1 MEPHL
6 SILSADI
13 CYRPHKYLPYI
24 ENLDAWLSDIVTP
37 FNGSLGVRGGDWF
50 GSLRPFWT
58 PSNFPFGQQHRQL
71 LALLRR
77 NNMIGGA
84 ICIYGL
90 DYRSL

>member
-13 CYRPHKYLPYI
+13 CYRPHKDLPYI

-37 FNGSLGVRGGDWF
+37 SNGSLGVRGGDWF

-58 PSNFPFGQQHRQL
+58 PSNFL
-71 LALLRR
+71 SASSTDSSSLRLGET
-77 NNMIGGA
+77 I
-84 ICIYGL
+84 
-90 DYRSL
+90 